1 MITADYQDIKNGR
14 SVRQRH
20 AVSLA
25 VEGAQKV
32 EQGSYHSI
40 PVSSSYSHRQLA
52 FSSGPAWF
60 NHHRLMFRATHPSAR
75 LIISDWESDN
85 AAGGAAGQELMFN
98 YIQLEPYFERT
109 GE

>member
-1 MITADYQDIKNGR
+1 
-14 SVRQRH
+14 
-20 AVSLA
+20 L
-25 VEGAQKV
+25 
-32 EQGSYHSI
+32 
-40 PVSSSYSHRQLA
+40 
-52 FSSGPAWF
+52 
-60 NHHRLMFRATHPSAR
+60 AR